1 MLQTRSEVFKMRS
14 QLQNNMR
21 ERLTYCL
28 DWKKSI
34 DIYLANR
41 EITEKANNEYYKTK
55 PLLRLILGLYFI
67 PYNLLKFFR
76 YSRILHDYKKN
87 QAEILYFL
95 LSLTLGLYCTPFHH
109 QYLG

>member
-1 MLQTRSEVFKMRS
+1 MLQADSEVFKMRS

-76 YSRILHDYKKN
+76 YLRILHDYKKN
-87 QAEILYFL
+87 QIEIKV
-95 LSLTLGLYCTPFHH
+95 LSKELKNYEDFKK
-109 QYLG
+109 